1 MVKKARR
8 LGRRD
13 FLKGLG
19 LGAGALAVGGG
30 KALAGVGGGAAAAP
44 EPRFA
49 GEAIFPH
56 FPATQLYKKIDAP
69 STVSLVKGESRYDV
83 VLKSLKLIEDEL
95 PGDIGRRKILLKP
108 NIVLSRSEL
117 SCTPVDATRAVLDF
131 LAPHVKR
138 QIIVGES
145 GVQDTMEGFRNYGY
159 LELEKNYNVKIV
171 DLNLAPT
178 ETRYVLGLDNKP
190 VRIRIIRE
198 FLDPETYLISVSRM
212 KTHNYVFVTL
222 SLKNVLM
229 AAPLNEYG
237 KVNDK
242 GFMHMAAPARNDLL
256 HFNLFHLAQEVFPDL
271 AVIDGFVGMEGRGP
285 AWGTPISSKVALASR
300 DALACDITG
309 TRVMGFDPAKVN
321 YLAAMAEAGIGQGD
335 IGKIRLV
342 GTPFEEC
349 FMPYKPNPEM
359 AELYR

>member
-1 MVKKARR
+1 MVKNARR

-19 LGAGALAVGGG
+19 LGAGALALGGG
-30 KALAGVGGGAAAAP
+30 KALAGVGASAGL

-49 GEAIFPH
+49 GETIFPH
-56 FPATQLYKKIDAP
+56 LPPSQLYKKVKAP
-69 STVSLVKGESRYDV
+69 SVVSLVKGESRYDV
-83 VLKSLKLIEDEL
+83 VLKSLQLIEDEVV
-95 PGDIGRRKILLKP
+95 GAIGRKKILLKP
-108 NIVLSRSEL
+108 NIVLSQSEL
-117 SCTPVDATRAVLDF
+117 SCTHVDATRAVLDF

-138 QIIVGES
+138 QIVIGES
-145 GVQDTMEGFRNYGY
+145 GVQNTMEGFKNYGY

-171 DLNLAPT
+171 DLNLTPT
-178 ETRYVLGLDNKP
+178 EDRYVLGLGNKP
-190 VRIRIIRE
+190 GRIRIIRE

-256 HFNLFHLAQEVFPDL
+256 HFNMFHLAQEVYPDL

-309 TRVMGFDPAKVN
+309 TRVMGYDPARIN
-321 YLAAMAEAGIGQGD
+321 YLAAMAEAGLGQGD
-335 IGKIRLV
+335 IAKIRLV
-342 GTPFEEC
+342 GTPFDEC